1 MDIVRCLKN
10 VWVVIKVDFFQ
21 KSFVRDDFHQ
31 SVRQRKR
38 KKKGA
43 EEKVLRRKRV
53 MLKLFFNTIKHAFRY
68 DEGIKT

>member
-10 VWVVIKVDFFQ
+10 VWVVIKVDFFRYL
-21 KSFVRDDFHQ
+21 SEMI
-31 SVRQRKR
+31 SIRQRKRKR

>member
-10 VWVVIKVDFFQ
+10 VWVAIKVDFFRYL
-21 KSFVRDDFHQ
+21 S
-31 SVRQRKR
+31 SEMISIRQRKR

>member
-1 MDIVRCLKN
+1 MDIVCLKN
-10 VWVVIKVDFFQ
+10 VWVVIKVDFFRYL
-21 KSFVRDDFHQ
+21 SEMI
-31 SVRQRKR
+31 SIRQRKR

-53 MLKLFFNTIKHAFRY
+53 TLKLFFNTIKHAFRY

>member
-1 MDIVRCLKN
+1 MSKKCVGGD
-10 VWVVIKVDFFQ
+10 
-21 KSFVRDDFHQ
+21 KSGFLRFL
-31 SVRQRKR
+31 SSEMISIRQRKR

>member
-1 MDIVRCLKN
+1 MGGD
-10 VWVVIKVDFFQ
+10 
-21 KSFVRDDFHQ
+21 KSGFLSDL
-31 SVRQRKR
+31 SEMISIRQRKR

>member
-1 MDIVRCLKN
+1 MGGDKSGFLSEKN
-10 VWVVIKVDFFQ
+10 LSEMI
-21 KSFVRDDFHQ
+21 SI
-31 SVRQRKR
+31 RQRKR

-53 MLKLFFNTIKHAFRY
+53 TLKLFFNTIKHAFRY

>member
-10 VWVVIKVDFFQ
+10 VWVVIKVDFFRYL
-21 KSFVRDDFHQ
+21 SEMI
-31 SVRQRKR
+31 SIRQR

-53 MLKLFFNTIKHAFRY
+53 MLKLFVNTIKHTFR
-68 DEGIKT
+68 

>member
-1 MDIVRCLKN
+1 MDIVCLKN
-10 VWVVIKVDFFQ
+10 VWVVIKVDFFRFL
-21 KSFVRDDFHQ
+21 S
-31 SVRQRKR
+31 SEMISIRQRKR

>member
-10 VWVVIKVDFFQ
+10 VWVVIKVDFFRFL
-21 KSFVRDDFHQ
+21 S
-31 SVRQRKR
+31 SEMISIRQRKR

-53 MLKLFFNTIKHAFRY
+53 MLKLFFNTIKHTFSY

>member
-1 MDIVRCLKN
+1 M
-10 VWVVIKVDFFQ
+10 DFFRYL
-21 KSFVRDDFHQ
+21 SEMI
-31 SVRQRKR
+31 SIRQRKR

>member
-21 KSFVRDDFHQ
+21 ILSEMI
-31 SVRQRKR
+31 SIRQRKR

>member
-1 MDIVRCLKN
+1 MGGD
-10 VWVVIKVDFFQ
+10 
-21 KSFVRDDFHQ
+21 KSGFLRYL
-31 SVRQRKR
+31 SEMISIRERKR

>member
-10 VWVVIKVDFFQ
+10 VWVVIKVDFFRYL
-21 KSFVRDDFHQ
+21 SEMI
-31 SVRQRKR
+31 SIRQIKR

-43 EEKVLRRKRV
+43 DEEKVLRRKRV

>member
-1 MDIVRCLKN
+1 MDIVCLKN
-10 VWVVIKVDFFQ
+10 VWVVIKVDFFRYL
-21 KSFVRDDFHQ
+21 SEMI
-31 SVRQRKR
+31 SIRQRKR

-53 MLKLFFNTIKHAFRY
+53 MLKLFFNTIKHTFSY

>member
-10 VWVVIKVDFFQ
+10 VWVVIKVDFFRYL
-21 KSFVRDDFHQ
+21 SEMI
-31 SVRQRKR
+31 SIRQRKR

-43 EEKVLRRKRV
+43 DEEKVLRRKRV

>member
-1 MDIVRCLKN
+1 MDIVCLKN
-10 VWVVIKVDFFQ
+10 VWVVIKVDFFRYL
-21 KSFVRDDFHQ
+21 S
-31 SVRQRKR
+31 SEMISIRQRKR

>member
-1 MDIVRCLKN
+1 MDIVVLKN

-21 KSFVRDDFHQ
+21 ISFRDDFH
-31 SVRQRKR
+31 QRKR

-53 MLKLFFNTIKHAFRY
+53 MLKLFFNTIKHTFRY

>member
-1 MDIVRCLKN
+1 VDIVRCLKN
-10 VWVVIKVDFFQ
+10 VWVVIKVDFFRYL
-21 KSFVRDDFHQ
+21 SEMI
-31 SVRQRKR
+31 SIRQRKR

>member
-1 MDIVRCLKN
+1 VGGDKSGFLSEKN
-10 VWVVIKVDFFQ
+10 LSEMI
-21 KSFVRDDFHQ
+21 SI
-31 SVRQRKR
+31 RQRKR

>member
-1 MDIVRCLKN
+1 MDIVCLKN
-10 VWVVIKVDFFQ
+10 VWVVIKVD
-21 KSFVRDDFHQ
+21 SFRNLSDRDDFH
-31 SVRQRKR
+31 QRKR

>member
-10 VWVVIKVDFFQ
+10 VWVVIKVDFFRYL
-21 KSFVRDDFHQ
+21 SEMI
-31 SVRQRKR
+31 SIRQRKR

>member
-1 MDIVRCLKN
+1 MGGDKSGFLSEKN
-10 VWVVIKVDFFQ
+10 LSEMI
-21 KSFVRDDFHQ
+21 SI
-31 SVRQRKR
+31 RQRKR

>member
-1 MDIVRCLKN
+1 VDIVCLKN
-10 VWVVIKVDFFQ
+10 VWVVIKVDFFRFL
-21 KSFVRDDFHQ
+21 S
-31 SVRQRKR
+31 SEMISIRQRKR

>member
-1 MDIVRCLKN
+1 MGGDKSGFLSEKN
-10 VWVVIKVDFFQ
+10 FSEMI
-21 KSFVRDDFHQ
+21 SI
-31 SVRQRKR
+31 RQRKR

-53 MLKLFFNTIKHAFRY
+53 TLKLFFNTIKHAFRY

>member
-1 MDIVRCLKN
+1 
-10 VWVVIKVDFFQ
+10 VWVVIKVDFFRYL
-21 KSFVRDDFHQ
+21 SEMI
-31 SVRQRKR
+31 SIRQRKR

>member
-1 MDIVRCLKN
+1 MDIVCLKN
-10 VWVVIKVDFFQ
+10 VWVVIKVDFFRYL
-21 KSFVRDDFHQ
+21 SEMI
-31 SVRQRKR
+31 SIRQRKR

>member
-1 MDIVRCLKN
+1 VDIVCLKN
-10 VWVVIKVDFFQ
+10 VWVVIKVDFFRYL
-21 KSFVRDDFHQ
+21 SEMI
-31 SVRQRKR
+31 SIRQRKR

>member
-1 MDIVRCLKN
+1 VDIVRCLKN
-10 VWVVIKVDFFQ
+10 VWVVIKVDFFRYL
-21 KSFVRDDFHQ
+21 SEMI
-31 SVRQRKR
+31 SIRQRKR

-43 EEKVLRRKRV
+43 EEKVLRRKRG

>member
-1 MDIVRCLKN
+1 MGGDKSGFLSEKN
-10 VWVVIKVDFFQ
+10 FSEMI
-21 KSFVRDDFHQ
+21 SI
-31 SVRQRKR
+31 RQRKR

>member
-1 MDIVRCLKN
+1 VDIVCLKN
-10 VWVVIKVDFFQ
+10 VWVVIKVDFFRYL
-21 KSFVRDDFHQ
+21 SEMI
-31 SVRQRKR
+31 SIRQRKR

-43 EEKVLRRKRV
+43 DEEKVLRRKRV

>member
-1 MDIVRCLKN
+1 M
-10 VWVVIKVDFFQ
+10 VIKVDSLFLI
-21 KSFVRDDFHQ
+21 SFRDDFPH
-31 SVRQRKR
+31 KR

>member
-10 VWVVIKVDFFQ
+10 VWVVIKVDFFRYL
-21 KSFVRDDFHQ
+21 SEMI
-31 SVRQRKR
+31 SIRQRKR

-53 MLKLFFNTIKHAFRY
+53 MLKLFFNLLNTHI
-68 DEGIKT
+68 

>member
-10 VWVVIKVDFFQ
+10 VWVVIKVDFFRFL
-21 KSFVRDDFHQ
+21 S
-31 SVRQRKR
+31 SEMISIRQRKR

-53 MLKLFFNTIKHAFRY
+53 MLNYFLIY
-68 DEGIKT
+68 

>member
-1 MDIVRCLKN
+1 MSKKCVGGDKSGFLSEKN
-10 VWVVIKVDFFQ
+10 LSEMI
-21 KSFVRDDFHQ
+21 SI
-31 SVRQRKR
+31 RQRKR

>member
-1 MDIVRCLKN
+1 VDIVRCLKN
-10 VWVVIKVDFFQ
+10 VWVVIKVDFFRYL
-21 KSFVRDDFHQ
+21 SEMI
-31 SVRQRKR
+31 SIRQRKR

-43 EEKVLRRKRV
+43 DEEKVLRRKRV

>member
-1 MDIVRCLKN
+1 VDIVRCLKN
-10 VWVVIKVDFFQ
+10 VWVVIKVDFFRYL
-21 KSFVRDDFHQ
+21 SEMI
-31 SVRQRKR
+31 SIRQRKR

-53 MLKLFFNTIKHAFRY
+53 TLKLFFNTIKHAFRY